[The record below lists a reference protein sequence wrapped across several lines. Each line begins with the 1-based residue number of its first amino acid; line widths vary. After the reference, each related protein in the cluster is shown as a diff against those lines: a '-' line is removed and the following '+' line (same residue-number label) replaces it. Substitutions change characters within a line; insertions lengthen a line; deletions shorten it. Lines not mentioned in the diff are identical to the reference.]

1 MQSYIDVDVYCVFS
15 NDIVWCKEN
24 LPKIIG
30 NKAIRYVDWNTGTN
44 SYMDIYL
51 MSHCR
56 HNIIA
61 NSSFSW
67 WGAWLNSNKDK
78 IVICP
83 KKWNNI
89 KGSKFEIPEKWQ
101 RL

>member
-1 MQSYIDVDVYCVFS
+1 
-15 NDIVWCKEN
+15 
-24 LPKIIG
+24 
-30 NKAIRYVDWNTGTN
+30 
-44 SYMDIYL
+44 

-67 WGAWLNSNKDK
+67 WGAWLNRNKDK
-78 IVICP
+78 IVISP

-89 KGSKFEIPEKWQ
+89 KGSKFEIPAKWQ